1 MTLYLDGT
9 SIASGSNSK
18 SFHSTINDLLLGQLR
33 TEVTDLAIIIVAADD
48 AVMPQTK
55 EAISHAQSAEIPF
68 LIAIN
73 KCDREES
80 NPDKIRTELAELGIQ
95 VEEWGGKTQTS
106 RPSSVVSDAEF
117 LSRGVMERSQ
127 VTGY

>member
-1 MTLYLDGT
+1 M
-9 SIASGSNSK
+9 
-18 SFHSTINDLLLGQLR
+18 
-33 TEVTDLAIIIVAADD
+33 AADD

-95 VEEWGGKTQTS
+95 VEEWGGKTQSQEISAKTGMGIPELLEKVTLEANCSSS
-106 RPSSVVSDAEF
+106 RPTGEARSAPSSNPASTRAVD
-117 LSRGVMERSQ
+117 
-127 VTGY
+127 T

>member
-1 MTLYLDGT
+1 MDPIG
-9 SIASGSNSK
+9 
-18 SFHSTINDLLLGQLR
+18 
-33 TEVTDLAIIIVAADD
+33 DD

-68 LIAIN
+68 IIAIN

-95 VEEWGGKTQTS
+95 VEEWGGKTQSQEVSAKTGLGITELLEKVTLEAELLELKANPKKRAVGTIIES
-106 RPSSVVSDAEF
+106 SLDKVPSSFIVFILTVV
-117 LSRGVMERSQ
+117 
-127 VTGY
+127 